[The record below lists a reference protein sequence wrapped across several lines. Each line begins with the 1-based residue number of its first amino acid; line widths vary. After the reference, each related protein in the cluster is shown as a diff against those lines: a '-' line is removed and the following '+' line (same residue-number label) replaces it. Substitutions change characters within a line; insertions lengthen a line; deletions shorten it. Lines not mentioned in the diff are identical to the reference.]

1 MTKSWMKRSGVL
13 LMGLSLWLLGCT
25 STLRELPSADDLE
38 GHAVDA
44 LQEYRMGPGDVLQIA
59 VWKQPELSVKELV
72 VRLDGKISFPLVDDV
87 HAEGLTSQMLKAV
100 LAERLSEYITAPHVT
115 VVVREIN
122 SKLVYV
128 IGEVAREG
136 PIVFRSR
143 MRIVDA
149 LAVAGGFRQFA
160 SKDSVKLIREH
171 NGSSPIEF
179 IFDYG
184 AFVAG
189 ENLDQNVLL
198 LPGDRIVVPPE
209 RPFSW

>member
-13 LMGLSLWLLGCT
+13 LMGLSLWLLGCA
-25 STLRELPSADDLE
+25 STLRELSSADDLE
-38 GHAVDA
+38 SYATDA
-44 LQEYRMGPGDVLQIA
+44 TQEYKIGPGDVLQIT
-59 VWKQPELSVKELV
+59 VWKQPELSVRELV
-72 VRLDGKISFPLVDDV
+72 VRLDGKISIPLVDDV
-87 HAEGLTSQMLKAV
+87 HAEGLSAQMLKAV
-100 LAERLSEYITAPHVT
+100 IAERLSEYITAPHVT
-115 VVVREIN
+115 VVVRQIN
-122 SKLVYV
+122 SKLVYM

-160 SKDSVKLIREH
+160 GKDSVKLIREY
-171 NGSSPIEF
+171 NGSDPVEF
-179 IFDYG
+179 IFDYD

-189 ENLDQNVLL
+189 KNLDQNVLL

-209 RPFSW
+209 RLFSW

>member
-13 LMGLSLWLLGCT
+13 LMGLSLWLLGCA
-25 STLRELPSADDLE
+25 STLRELPSADNLE
-38 GHAVDA
+38 SHAVDA
-44 LQEYRMGPGDVLQIA
+44 TQEYKIGPADVLQIT
-59 VWKQPELSVKELV
+59 VWKQPELSVRELV
-72 VRLDGKISFPLVDDV
+72 VRLDGKISIPLVDDV
-87 HAEGLTSQMLKAV
+87 HAEGLSAQMLKAV
-100 LAERLSEYITAPHVT
+100 IAERLSEYITAPHVT

-160 SKDSVKLIREH
+160 GKDSVKLIREY
-171 NGSSPIEF
+171 NGSDPVEF
-179 IFDYG
+179 IFDYD

-209 RPFSW
+209 RLFSW

>member
-13 LMGLSLWLLGCT
+13 LMGLSLWLLGCA
-25 STLRELPSADDLE
+25 STLRELSSADDLE
-38 GHAVDA
+38 SYATDA
-44 LQEYRMGPGDVLQIA
+44 TQEYKIGPGDVLQIT
-59 VWKQPELSVKELV
+59 VWKQPELSVRELV

-87 HAEGLTSQMLKAV
+87 HAEGLSAQMLKAV
-100 LAERLSEYITAPHVT
+100 LAERLSKYITAPHVT

-136 PIVFRSR
+136 PIVFRSK

-149 LAVAGGFRQFA
+149 IAIAGGFRQFA
-160 SKDSVKLIREH
+160 SRDSVKLIREL
-171 NGSSPIEF
+171 NGSGPVEF
-179 IFDYG
+179 IFDYN

-198 LPGDRIVVPPE
+198 LPGDRIGVPPE
-209 RPFSW
+209 RLFSW

>member
-13 LMGLSLWLLGCT
+13 LLGLSLWLLGCA
-25 STLRELPSADDLE
+25 STLRELSSADALE
-38 GHAVDA
+38 SYATDA
-44 LQEYRMGPGDVLQIA
+44 TQEYKIGPGDVLQIT
-59 VWKQPELSVKELV
+59 VWKQPELSVRELV

-87 HAEGLTSQMLKAV
+87 HAEGLSAQMLKAV
-100 LAERLSEYITAPHVT
+100 LAERLSKYITAPHVT

-136 PIVFRSR
+136 PIVFRSK

-149 LAVAGGFRQFA
+149 LAIAGGFRQFA
-160 SKDSVKLIREH
+160 SRDSIKLIREY
-171 NGSSPIEF
+171 NGSGPVEF
-179 IFDYG
+179 IFDYD

-189 ENLDQNVLL
+189 KNLAQNVLL

-209 RPFSW
+209 RLFSW